1 MRICDKCKKELHKG
15 DGNCHMDF
23 GDPFIYDVCSKCHD
37 EFLLFID
44 DFFESEKEE
53 KKKKSVV
60 KCLCGIL
67 YFI

>member
-1 MRICDKCKKELHKG
+1 MLMRICDKCKKELHKG

-23 GDPFIYDVCSKCHD
+23 DDPFIYDVCSKCHD

-53 KKKKSVV
+53 K
-60 KCLCGIL
+60 
-67 YFI
+67 